1 MSPNLHR
8 RVADLESKSPARKL
22 PPLRVV
28 LVGIEPLL
36 SADGNRVLGPG
47 KVVRL
52 ATPEGTQKVASLGNE
67 GASTPLRPR
76 GPYST

>member
-8 RVADLESKSPARKL
+8 RVAGLESKSPARKL

-47 KVVRL
+47 KEVGRS
-52 ATPEGTQKVASLGNE
+52 EFW
-67 GASTPLRPR
+67 PLKPNPQAK
-76 GPYST
+76 GDET